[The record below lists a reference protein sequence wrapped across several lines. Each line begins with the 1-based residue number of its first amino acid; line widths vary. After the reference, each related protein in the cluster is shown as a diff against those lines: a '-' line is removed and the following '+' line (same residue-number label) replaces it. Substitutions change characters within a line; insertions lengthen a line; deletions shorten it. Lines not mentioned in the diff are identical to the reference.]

1 MAKDVEGQ
9 AFIFPELDSSPAHK
23 NILKLAKKL
32 KKVRDMRKEALNES
46 KAEEDK
52 TQESLVGAMHEAGLT
67 AFKHDSIEVKIK
79 PKSEKVTVKMVAD
92 DDDDDAADDAEED

>member
-9 AFIFPELDSSPAHK
+9 TFAFPELDSSPAHK

-32 KKVRDMRKEALNES
+32 KKVRDMRKEALNDS
-46 KAEEDK
+46 KQEEDK
-52 TQESLVGAMHEAGLT
+52 TQEALVGAMHECGLT

-79 PKSEKVTVKMVAD
+79 PKSEKVSVKMVAD
-92 DDDDDAADDAEED
+92 DEDDGDEDAEDD